1 MPSSAVFSSFENFP
15 ISVGRTLLPCNS
27 AIVIAVIVDFACC
40 EFSEGIHS
48 AVVVSLA
55 LAFTAL
61 LMVLSSCVGI
71 HADVTV
77 LPLVLSS
84 RTVS

>member
-27 AIVIAVIVDFACC
+27 VIVIAVIVDFACC
-40 EFSEGIHS
+40 ESSGGIHS

-55 LAFTAL
+55 LAFAAL
-61 LMVLSSCVGI
+61 LMVLSSCVSI
-71 HADVTV
+71 HTDVTV

-84 RTVS
+84 QTVS